1 MHGEATASAV
11 RRPTDAKNGT
21 GREADALGAGKWEN
35 TMASAGTPNRAERS
49 ASPVPMLS
57 QYQTPDAGLCA
68 PPFPQCVFCGEPL
81 RFTAT
86 GVKAW
91 RVDRR
96 FFCNEFCADSA
107 AN

>member
-1 MHGEATASAV
+1 
-11 RRPTDAKNGT
+11 
-21 GREADALGAGKWEN
+21 
-35 TMASAGTPNRAERS
+35 MASAGTANRTERF
-49 ASPVPMLS
+49 ASLVPMLS
-57 QYQTPDAGLCA
+57 QHQNPDAGLRA

-91 RVDRR
+91 RVNQR

-107 AN
+107 AD